1 MADISKI
8 QLPSGTTYDVKD
20 KTSLY
25 AGSAENGGTANKTAA
40 IPFAVVDSTSTK
52 TAFTATVDGITELV
66 DGTCVLLK
74 NSVVTSASGFTINI
88 NGLGAKQAYSNMGTG
103 YTGTAPSAETT
114 IFNINYTMLFVYS
127 ETIVSGGGWI
137 AYRGYNSD
145 TTTARGLVDYY
156 FRAYAGQAIYRYKL
170 VMQGADNRMYPIVV
184 TNQESA
190 TQVAKVPTTV
200 GLRPH
205 NIWYYNST
213 STVAAGAVC
222 GSQTL
227 HDDMY
232 FTTAVYNFNTSTGTY
247 RMVYLCGDY
256 NKDTDM
262 FTLYNDGS
270 SPCTSYYAFV
280 PSNTANITLSSYFTS
295 GKYYILVGGTYSTT
309 NYMTLFTY
317 NPLYYFDGTN
327 LIPVE
332 TKITKDVQS
341 SIPTKTSDLTN
352 DSGYITESELPEGV
366 FFVDIDTTNN
376 NAVTPTASE
385 IVAAYNDG
393 KQLVIRIK
401 DFYYES
407 GAHTTYMYA
416 LPSEVD
422 LEVQNFFNI
431 RCIVGTMGGDGYYVD
446 QWDIAYDYSQD
457 EFNVEYS
464 LDKLLLEPPSASAGQ
479 VLTYSGS
486 SWGASAAP
494 VQSVNGQT
502 GAVSI
507 SIPSK
512 VSDLTND
519 SGFITTETDPTVPS
533 WAKQSSKPSYTA
545 NEVGAV
551 PTSSVG
557 AASGVVP
564 LNASSKIDSTYLP
577 SYVDDV
583 IEGYYY
589 NNKFYKESSHTTEIT
604 GEAGKIYI
612 DLSTD
617 KTYRWGGSAYAE
629 ISQGSVIS
637 VSRDLTSGTKV
648 GTITVNGTGT
658 DLYAPSNTDEKVK
671 SALVS
676 NPTTVY
682 YPVFG
687 NATTSAETKLYD
699 TNFKYQSASN
709 TSYLT
714 LGSTSDKSG
723 QLQLC
728 RGTTYVAITP
738 TTLTGAR
745 TLYLPDKGGTVAV
758 TSDIP
763 TVPSAGTTATAVST
777 TSSGGSATTW
787 SKSDHVHS
795 ITSSTITS
803 ALGFTPYNSTNPN
816 NYVDATGAASA
827 APVQSVN
834 GQTGAVTVVEDDK
847 TWNGVTLN
855 KSGTI
860 SAANMYLAART
871 EIDATTAYQIKATT
885 TPESGKI
892 PLYQSGAYLA
902 STTPSANDNS
912 TKVATTAYV
921 DAAIPTN
928 VSSLTNDSGYL
939 TLATLPIYDGTVVTN
954 ANGVSF

>member
-1 MADISKI
+1 MPNDYLDKI
-8 QLPSGTTYDVKD
+8 NLSGTTYD
-20 KTSLY
+20 
-25 AGSAENGGTANKTAA
+25 
-40 IPFAVVDSTSTK
+40 I
-52 TAFTATVDGITELV
+52 
-66 DGTCVLLK
+66 
-74 NSVVTSASGFTINI
+74 
-88 NGLGAKQAYSNMGTG
+88 
-103 YTGTAPSAETT
+103 
-114 IFNINYTMLFVYS
+114 
-127 ETIVSGGGWI
+127 
-137 AYRGYNSD
+137 
-145 TTTARGLVDYY
+145 
-156 FRAYAGQAIYRYKL
+156 
-170 VMQGADNRMYPIVV
+170 
-184 TNQESA
+184 
-190 TQVAKVPTTV
+190 
-200 GLRPH
+200 
-205 NIWYYNST
+205 
-213 STVAAGAVC
+213 
-222 GSQTL
+222 
-227 HDDMY
+227 
-232 FTTAVYNFNTSTGTY
+232 
-247 RMVYLCGDY
+247 
-256 NKDTDM
+256 KDT
-262 FTLYNDGS
+262 
-270 SPCTSYYAFV
+270 V
-280 PSNTANITLSSYFTS
+280 
-295 GKYYILVGGTYSTT
+295 
-309 NYMTLFTY
+309 
-317 NPLYYFDGTN
+317 
-327 LIPVE
+327 
-332 TKITKDVQS
+332 
-341 SIPTKTSDLTN
+341 
-352 DSGYITESELPEGV
+352 SGYITESELPEGV

-376 NAVTPTASE
+376 YAVTPTASE

-407 GAHTTYMYA
+407 GAHTTYAYA

-431 RCIVGTMGGDGYYVD
+431 RCIVGRMGGDGYYVD
-446 QWDIAYDYSQD
+446 QWDIGYDYSQD
-457 EFNVEYS
+457 EFNVNYS

-494 VQSVNGQT
+494 VTSVNGQT

-589 NNKFYKESSHTTEIT
+589 NNKFYKESTHTTEIT

-629 ISQGSVIS
+629 ISQGSVVS

-658 DLYAPSNTDEKVK
+658 DLYAPTPPSAGTTATAVGTSTSGGSATTWSKSDHVHSISSSTITSALGFTPYNSTNPNGYTTNTGTVTQVTAGTGLKIGTASSGGDITTTGTINHINSVTAQTTQAVYPIKIDAQGHISAYGNAVTITDEKVK
-671 SALVS
+671 QTPLNGTNSGQGLLFSSGTGASETTATAYTSNKLQWNDSGCTLSIYNSSRNRYGYLQYDKLALANS
-676 NPTTVY
+676 
-682 YPVFG
+682 
-687 NATTSAETKLYD
+687 S
-699 TNFKYQSASN
+699 
-709 TSYLT
+709 TSYVGFLKT
-714 LGSTSDKSG
+714 ADITVN
-723 QLQLC
+723 
-728 RGTTYVAITP
+728 RTYT
-738 TTLTGAR
+738 
-745 TLYLPDKGGTVAV
+745 LPDKPGTIAL
-758 TSDIP
+758 TDDIP

-834 GQTGAVTVVEDDK
+834 GQTGAVTTTDEKVSQSLSSSNSDLPILFRNNVTGTTASTE
-847 TWNGVTLN
+847 GVRFV
-855 KSGTI
+855 GTVTVTPGTGNLKATKFNDYILAAACAKAVDTSI
-860 SAANMYLAART
+860 SA
-871 EIDATTAYQIKATT
+871 
-885 TPESGKI
+885 S
-892 PLYQSGAYLA
+892 S
-902 STTPSANDNS
+902 SSANLPTS
-912 TKVATTAYV
+912 AAVATFV
-921 DAAIPTN
+921 EN
-928 VSSLTNDSGYL
+928 KGYL
-939 TLATLPIYDGTVVTN
+939 TLSTLPIYDGTVVTN
-954 ANGVSF
+954 ANGVNF